1 MVLEIQM
8 NIIFSLMKI
17 KKKNSYF
24 LVMKIQLV
32 KEDGFVLNQ
41 QGNLIWI
48 LNI

>member
-1 MVLEIQM
+1 
-8 NIIFSLMKI
+8 MKI